1 MRFVVNYPGS
11 VIEVFSSMSSG
22 QVPTA
27 SSSRFSIQRA
37 VSVARKEM
45 LHILRD
51 PTTLFFSLF
60 VPVMELL
67 LLGYAIDTNVRYVPT
82 VIFDAA
88 QTQESRTLIKSFE
101 NTEDFVI
108 VSEVFSD
115 VELTQTIVAGHA
127 HVGIKIPEDYSR
139 QTLAGQTA
147 QLLILVDGSES
158 SIAAVAVGDG
168 NAIALRESLRL
179 VLGNN
184 PLPIEARP
192 VVLFNPDTRSANYFI
207 PGLLVV
213 MCQMMAVMLTSN
225 SIVRE
230 KEKGTLEQLFMTP
243 VRAGELIVGK
253 LVPYLVLTLIEFCL
267 ITVLMRFVFQ
277 VPIHGSFLTLLA
289 LGLPFIMGMLGL
301 GLLIST
307 RAATRDAS
315 MQLAMG
321 TVIPS
326 IFLSGYVF
334 PVESM
339 PVFFRYVANV
349 VPTTWMI
356 DAARGVIL
364 RGAGFAELRQ
374 HALILWIMAAIMV
387 FVSTISFK
395 KRLT

>member
-1 MRFVVNYPGS
+1 
-11 VIEVFSSMSSG
+11 
-22 QVPTA
+22 
-27 SSSRFSIQRA
+27 
-37 VSVARKEM
+37 
-45 LHILRD
+45 
-51 PTTLFFSLF
+51 
-60 VPVMELL
+60 
-67 LLGYAIDTNVRYVPT
+67 
-82 VIFDAA
+82 
-88 QTQESRTLIKSFE
+88 
-101 NTEDFVI
+101 
-108 VSEVFSD
+108 
-115 VELTQTIVAGHA
+115 
-127 HVGIKIPEDYSR
+127 
-139 QTLAGQTA
+139 
-147 QLLILVDGSES
+147 
-158 SIAAVAVGDG
+158 
-168 NAIALRESLRL
+168 
-179 VLGNN
+179 
-184 PLPIEARP
+184 
-192 VVLFNPDTRSANYFI
+192 
-207 PGLLVV
+207 
-213 MCQMMAVMLTSN
+213 
-225 SIVRE
+225 
-230 KEKGTLEQLFMTP
+230 
-243 VRAGELIVGK
+243 
-253 LVPYLVLTLIEFCL
+253 
-267 ITVLMRFVFQ
+267 MRFVFQ